1 VSERWEFKV
10 EGLDCAEEVAILKR
24 SVGPLVGG
32 EDHLAFDVLSGK
44 MVVLDPRDPL
54 TRAQI
59 VSQVGATGMKAE
71 AWSEEGARTKGRNQA
86 RFWTMILSG
95 VFVLLG
101 FATHLWFGGG
111 LEGALGVGENPPPVP
126 PVSIVLYALAIGFGG
141 WFIVPKAWFALKSLR
156 ADMNLLMVIA
166 VIGAVLIGEWFE
178 GAVVS
183 FLFAVSL
190 WLEAWSIG
198 RARRAVD
205 ALLDLGSPTAR
216 IRDGQGQEIEVEPET
231 VEVGTCFLVFPGER
245 LPLDGRIV
253 QGTSHIDQAP
263 ITGESIP
270 VEKVPGDEVF
280 AGTVNG
286 EGALEI
292 ESTKPAQGTVL
303 AHIIREVREAESNRA
318 PSEQWVERFA
328 RIYTP
333 AIFLMAFLVF
343 LLPPLLFGGAWDDWA
358 YNALV
363 LLVIGCPCALVIST
377 PVSIVAA
384 LARAAQ
390 MGVLVKGGLYM
401 EEPAKVR
408 AIAFDKTGTIT
419 EGKPAVV
426 DVLPFDEHDEAWVL
440 ATAAALESRS
450 EHPLAKAILE
460 ATRERGIGFEP
471 ASEGQSLGGKGVH
484 GRIGGREFWL
494 GSHRYLEERD
504 QETAEVH
511 QLLEDISADGKTSVV
526 LGNESHVCG
535 ILTIADRVRPEARA
549 TFDRLRACGIQHI
562 VILSGDNQGTVDA
575 VGRAVGADEIRGELL
590 PADKVEAIEQLVA
603 EHGHA
608 AMVGDGVNDAP
619 ALARSSLGIAIG
631 AAGSD
636 AAIETADIALMADEI
651 ERIPWLIEHSKR
663 TVATIRANI
672 VFALTIKAVF
682 VILALFGEASLWS
695 AIAADMGA
703 SLLVV
708 LNGIRL
714 LRG

>member
-1 VSERWEFKV
+1 MTERWEFKV
-10 EGLDCAEEVAILKR
+10 EGLDCAEEVTILKR
-24 SVGPLVGG
+24 SVGPIVGG
-32 EDHLAFDVLSGK
+32 EDQLAFDVLSGK
-44 MVVLDPRDPL
+44 MVVLAPKEPL
-54 TRAQI
+54 TQDQI
-59 VSQVGATGMKAE
+59 VTKVASTGMKAE
-71 AWSEEGARTKGRNQA
+71 AWTKDGASAKGRNQA

-101 FATHLWFGGG
+101 FLTHLSLGGG

-126 PVSIVLYALAIGFGG
+126 PFAIALYALAIAFGA
-141 WFIVPKAWFALKSLR
+141 WFILPKAWFALKSLR

-216 IRDGQGQEIEVEPET
+216 IRNEAGQEIEAEPET
-231 VEVGTCFLVFPGER
+231 VEVGTNFLVFPGER
-245 LPLDGRIV
+245 LPLDGRIAM
-253 QGTSHIDQAP
+253 GTSHIDQAP

-270 VEKVPGDEVF
+270 VLKEPGDEVF

-328 RIYTP
+328 RVYTP
-333 AIFLMAFLVF
+333 AIFVMALLVF

-401 EEPAKVR
+401 EEPSKVK

-426 DVLPFDEHDEAWVL
+426 DVIPFDEHDEAWVL
-440 ATAAALESRS
+440 ASAAALESRS
-450 EHPLAKAILE
+450 EHPLAKAILDE
-460 ATRERGIGFEP
+460 ANERGIGFEP
-471 ASEGQSLGGKGVH
+471 ATEGQALGGKGVH
-484 GRIGGREFWL
+484 GRIDDREFWL

-511 QLLEDISADGKTSVV
+511 QLLEDISSDGKTSVV

-535 ILTIADRVRPEARA
+535 IITIADRVRPEAKA
-549 TFDRLRACGIQHI
+549 TFDRLRASGIQEI
-562 VILSGDNQGTVDA
+562 VILSGDNQGTVEA
-575 VGRAVGADEIRGELL
+575 VGKVVGADEVRGELL
-590 PADKVEAIEQLVA
+590 PSDKVDAIEQLVTK
-603 EHGHA
+603 HGHA

-619 ALARSSLGIAIG
+619 ALARASLGIAIG

-663 TVATIRANI
+663 TTGTIRANI
-672 VFALTIKAVF
+672 IFALSIKAIF
-682 VILALFGEASLWS
+682 VVLALFGEASLWS

-714 LRG
+714 LRS